1 MLLAY
6 PLICWGSI
14 ACQRLRNLGPQT
26 SRFDFGVHL
35 HDVFPQI
42 FSFHQISIISDIYFI
57 WNFFIFK
64 YRNFELNLI
73 FSSDHENEAKE
84 LVFKLLQRLKSILSR
99 FRAQKMVCKTYSLQ
113 FATFWNFQHQK
124 STDFGFRSRC
134 QHIAIILRE
143 LLRKRKKP
151 CKECVLASE
160 ILYIYFMH
168 RKVTFFLFFCSHL
181 AAEKSTFQRI
191 LLIQGSHFWCQL
203 CNRCLNFFRWQR
215 WTTQKS
221 RKTCILTGE
230 ILDIYLSCSKLLDF
244 IPFFLS

>member
-1 MLLAY
+1 
-6 PLICWGSI
+6 
-14 ACQRLRNLGPQT
+14 
-26 SRFDFGVHL
+26 
-35 HDVFPQI
+35 
-42 FSFHQISIISDIYFI
+42 
-57 WNFFIFK
+57 
-64 YRNFELNLI
+64 
-73 FSSDHENEAKE
+73 
-84 LVFKLLQRLKSILSR
+84 
-99 FRAQKMVCKTYSLQ
+99 MVCKTYSLQ

-134 QHIAIILRE
+134 QRIAIILRE

-191 LLIQGSHFWCQL
+191 LLVQGSNFRCQL
-203 CNRCLNFFRWQR
+203 CNRFLKFFRWQR
-215 WTTQKS
+215 WTTQKT

-230 ILDIYLSCSKLLDF
+230 ILDIYLTCSKLLDF
-244 IPFFLS
+244 IPFFFSRKNDICNLKFNSKASHLEIQTIPSNSSCKKGMKSSSFEQVR